1 MTKKAKFLQ
10 KFNEA
15 FANNDTETIV
25 KNITEDICWNI
36 IGDRK
41 VQGKEAFTETLKAM
55 VRDEPLMMNISNII
69 THGASAAV
77 NGTMKSA
84 DHKIYAFCDVY
95 KFKGF
100 KNPSIKEITSYV
112 VELKQ

>member
-10 KFNEA
+10 KINEA

-25 KNITEDICWNI
+25 ENITEDICWTI

-41 VQGKEAFTETLKAM
+41 VQGKEAFTKAM
-55 VRDEPLMMNISNII
+55 KEMESEEPLILNISNII

-84 DHKIYAFCDVY
+84 DHKTYAFCDVY
-95 KFKGF
+95 KFGGL
-100 KNPSIKEITSYV
+100 KNPKIKEITSYV